1 MKGVIQPQMPL
12 HLTSPGKKSNQPYVF
27 TNTKIKGCNAQ
38 FKIKILNENFEEIFT
53 SDFVEVSF

>member
-1 MKGVIQPQMPL
+1 MPL